1 MKRSNRRIFLLLLSL
16 GLATSLPARS
26 EAQIIQN
33 GGFEDASLV
42 PWIGS
47 GDINAEV
54 GSGGSSGVAKEG
66 AKFARLSFKEGF
78 FTASSLSFSQEVTL
92 PTAGIVSLEF
102 FAQRFDPITG
112 QDDVPLTFEARID
125 STVLST
131 SLPPF
136 AGDRVQT
143 ATWRRYRLT
152 TPTALPAGAHTITF
166 TFTRGDSTFGRAPVL
181 ALDAASVTL
190 LKTIPIF
197 EGFDIPEGQPLSGQ
211 SGATSTGWNGPW
223 FHPINNTG
231 SGNVVAGSLSRPPG
245 TEGSFP
251 EPIGNRLFLSGLEAN
266 IRETPNNLSARA
278 PSISGKFLAQ
288 PSVGFA
294 AGFGIGFQLGGG
306 FSNNQGMTLD
316 FSSVGATNTTNGDGR
331 WNISNG
337 FVNLDTGNSYLDEV
351 DAIFFELTFDV
362 DGPNDL
368 LRVWFD
374 ADPKTAPPSFSTQAV
389 DFGFPTPK
397 FTFRCFSSNNF
408 AGSSL
413 GLDELRV
420 EAFQDVVIP
429 AQLLNISTRVRVLP
443 DDLALIGG
451 FIVTGNEPKK
461 VLLRAIGPSL
471 TGAGVSGALANPT
484 LELFGGSVSLGSND
498 DWKIVDGTNGSESQ
512 ETAIRET
519 GVPPANDAESALV
532 RTLAPGNYTAIVRG
546 ANNTT
551 GVGLVEA
558 YDLTQTSN
566 SKLANISTRGFVDT
580 GENVMI
586 GGFIVGGRGQ
596 GPARVVVRALGPS
609 LTSQGVPNALQ
620 DPTLRVVNNSG
631 TDVATNNNWK
641 ENEADIT
648 ATGIPPSSDAESA
661 VVVNL
666 APGPYTAVVSG
677 VGGGKGVGLVEVYNI
692 P

>member
-1 MKRSNRRIFLLLLSL
+1 MNLLAIHTKAAVLCIAAAVLFA
-16 GLATSLPARS
+16 ATSH
-26 EAQIIQN
+26 AQLLQN
-33 GGFEDASLV
+33 GGFEAATLA
-42 PWIGS
+42 PWTGS
-47 GDINAEV
+47 GDIDARTGTENPRAGTKYATLAFQAS
-54 GSGGSSGVAKEG
+54 GSQ
-66 AKFARLSFKEGF
+66 
-78 FTASSLSFSQEVTL
+78 ASSLSFSQQITL

-102 FAQRFDPITG
+102 FAQRFDPTTG

-211 SGATSTGWNGPW
+211 SGATSTGWNSAW
-223 FHPINNTG
+223 RHPNNSG
-231 SGNVVAGSLSRPPG
+231 ASGNVVAGSLVRPPG
-245 TEGSFP
+245 TESFFP
-251 EPIGNRLFLSGLEAN
+251 EPIGNRVFLSGLQSN
-266 IRETPNNLSARA
+266 SRVTPDNLSSRA
-278 PSISGKFLAQ
+278 PSISGRFLAE
-288 PSVGFA
+288 PNVGFN
-294 AGFGIGFQLGGG
+294 AGFSINFEFGGG
-306 FSNNQGMTLD
+306 FSNNQGMTLL
-316 FSSVGATNTTNGDGR
+316 FNQVVQTTTTGGNGR
-331 WNISNG
+331 WSVSNG
-337 FVNLDTGNSYLDEV
+337 FVNLDTGNSFLDGVEAV
-351 DAIFFELTFDV
+351 VFDITFDV
-362 DGPNDL
+362 DGSKDL
-368 LRVWFD
+368 FRVWFD
-374 ADPKTAPPSFSTQAV
+374 ADPTTEPPSFSSQAV
-389 DFGFPTPK
+389 DFGFPTPR
-397 FTFRCFSSNNF
+397 FTVSFGSSNNF

-413 GLDELRV
+413 AFDELRV
-420 EAFQDVVIP
+420 EGFQDLVIP
-429 AQLLNISTRVRVLP
+429 AQLLNISTRLRVLP

-471 TGAGVSGALANPT
+471 TGAEVSGALANPT

-532 RTLAPGNYTAIVRG
+532 RTLAPGSYTVVVRG
-546 ANNTT
+546 ANSTS

-558 YDLTQTSN
+558 YDLERSSD

-580 GENVMI
+580 GDNVMI
-586 GGFIVGGRGQ
+586 GGFIVGGRGE
-596 GPARVVVRALGPS
+596 GSARLLVRALGPS
-609 LTSQGVPNALQ
+609 LTAAGVPSALQ
-620 DPTLRVVNNSG
+620 NPTLQVVNAAG
-631 TDVATNNNWK
+631 TPVATNDNWK
-641 ENEADIT
+641 ENEADVN
-648 ATGIPPSSDAESA
+648 ASGLPPTEDAESA
-661 VVVNL
+661 LVVQL
-666 APGPYTAVVSG
+666 SPGAYTAVVRG
-677 VGGGKGVGLVEVYNI
+677 NGGEKGVGLVEAYNI